1 MRPLYKIAGC
11 VSENRW
17 LLREDV
23 YLCSPLSCVEVV
35 IDYFKYWRWLQLKNL
50 GNVLT
55 AVKTVVYETG
65 VMSVYPGEACV
76 SEVDLKT
83 LT

>member
-1 MRPLYKIAGC
+1 M
-11 VSENRW
+11 
-17 LLREDV
+17 

-35 IDYFKYWRWLQLKNL
+35 IDYFKYWRWLQL

-65 VMSVYPGEACV
+65 VMSVYPGEVCV